1 MLKRT
6 QCKNYSKESK
16 KPIYKRAWLGALA
29 IVIVAGTTGCF
40 DVDNSKEVNSGNVES
55 TQEVSQ
61 NNSENTNVE
70 NKSEDK
76 TENTVAENK
85 SEDKVEDNI
94 PTEYKSALKQ
104 AETYSEMMHMSKA
117 GIYDQL
123 TSEYGGQFTAEAA
136 QYAIDNVE
144 ADWKKN
150 ALESAKT
157 YQDMMAMSPNAIYDQ
172 LVSEYGGQFT
182 PEEAQYAID
191 NLN

>member
-1 MLKRT
+1 M
-6 QCKNYSKESK
+6 YSDTM
-16 KPIYKRAWLGALA
+16 Y
-29 IVIVAGTTGCF
+29 
-40 DVDNSKEVNSGNVES
+40 
-55 TQEVSQ
+55 
-61 NNSENTNVE
+61 
-70 NKSEDK
+70 
-76 TENTVAENK
+76 
-85 SEDKVEDNI
+85 
-94 PTEYKSALKQ
+94 
-104 AETYSEMMHMSKA
+104 MSKA

-123 TSEYGGQFTAEAA
+123 TSEYGEKFTAEAA